1 MLWSSAVPCSFLGNH
16 IADKVTSHNHRTSG
30 FRDITW
36 SFPLSPYSPL
46 VPLQSRLTKEESVV
60 TELQKENA
68 QFTLKYA
75 HPRASFSELGSR
87 EIKKTKTN
95 KTKQKTKSEFHF
107 GSTQKSSFSV
117 QSANWTINYSAC
129 YTSVQGSRFH
139 AGSGEGCRGPT
150 RWWGGTV
157 TLSTCDP
164 ALS

>member
-1 MLWSSAVPCSFLGNH
+1 MPCSFLGNH
-16 IADKVTSHNHRTSG
+16 IADKVTLHKHGASG

-87 EIKKTKTN
+87 EIKKQKQ
-95 KTKQKTKSEFHF
+95 TKQNKKPKVNFILDQPKKAVFQFSQQTGPSIIQHVTHQCKGV
-107 GSTQKSSFSV
+107 GSMRGLGRDAGV
-117 QSANWTINYSAC
+117 Q
-129 YTSVQGSRFH
+129 QG
-139 AGSGEGCRGPT
+139 
-150 RWWGGTV
+150 GGV
-157 TLSTCDP
+157 GQ
-164 ALS
+164 

>member
-1 MLWSSAVPCSFLGNH
+1 VPCSFLGNH
-16 IADKVTSHNHRTSG
+16 IADKVTSHKHRTSG

-87 EIKKTKTN
+87 EIKKQKQ
-95 KTKQKTKSEFHF
+95 TKQNKKPKVNFILDRPKKAVFQFSQQIGPSIIQRVTHQCKGV
-107 GSTQKSSFSV
+107 GSMRGLGRDAGV
-117 QSANWTINYSAC
+117 Q
-129 YTSVQGSRFH
+129 QG
-139 AGSGEGCRGPT
+139 
-150 RWWGGTV
+150 GGV
-157 TLSTCDP
+157 GQ
-164 ALS
+164 